1 MGQGFFITVEGGEG
15 VGKTTFVKS
24 FCAALSAILDPT
36 GSAVV
41 QTREPGGT
49 PVANSIR
56 AIFAS
61 PPPGETLIPETE
73 AMLVMAARA
82 QHVAHLIRPA
92 LERGAV
98 VICDRYAD
106 STMVYQGA
114 VGGLDRGWL
123 ESSNRFATK
132 GLVPD
137 LTFLLDCPVEISS
150 QRSEVRSRVGQG
162 EDGAQRYDA
171 GSKDQ
176 HEKIRAG
183 FLDCA
188 RRAPARFVVLDA
200 TKNPDDLTADAL
212 AAIRQRAPEIL
223 PGTLKRGPT

>member
-1 MGQGFFITVEGGEG
+1 
-15 VGKTTFVKS
+15 
-24 FCAALSAILDPT
+24 
-36 GSAVV
+36 
-41 QTREPGGT
+41 
-49 PVANSIR
+49 
-56 AIFAS
+56 
-61 PPPGETLIPETE
+61 
-73 AMLVMAARA
+73 MAARA

-98 VICDRYAD
+98 VVCDRYAD

-114 VGGLDRGWL
+114 VGGLDRVWL
-123 ESSNRFATK
+123 DSSNRFATK

-150 QRSEVRSRVGQG
+150 QRSEVRSRVGQV
-162 EDGAQRYDA
+162 EDGAHRYDA

-200 TKNPDDLTADAL
+200 TKDPADVTADAL
-212 AAIRQRAPEIL
+212 AALRQNAPGIL
-223 PGTLKRGPT
+223 KGGPT